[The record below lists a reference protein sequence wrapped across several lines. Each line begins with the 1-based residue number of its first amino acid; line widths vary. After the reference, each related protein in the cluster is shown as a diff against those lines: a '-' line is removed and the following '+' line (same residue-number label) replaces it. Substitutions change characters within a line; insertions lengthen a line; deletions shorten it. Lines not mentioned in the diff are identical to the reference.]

1 MFTAQIL
8 KDIRVLRK
16 EKPWVPQGR
25 DVERTRRGGCPGSC
39 GKQSSAGPGGGGAGA
54 LLEQVQEEMG
64 AETENWKWRRLLLFQ
79 VLEM

>member
-1 MFTAQIL
+1 MGAP
-8 KDIRVLRK
+8 R
-16 EKPWVPQGR
+16 QGR
-25 DVERTRRGGCPGSC
+25 GEDQERGVSGEPRE
-39 GKQSSAGPGGGGAGA
+39 AELGPGGGGAGA